1 MELFILVA
9 LIFLNG
15 LFTMS
20 EIALVS
26 ARKSRLENLA
36 NKGDETA
43 RKALELANNPEI
55 FLSAAQ
61 IGITLIAILTGVY
74 SGERFGK
81 YLQPYIE
88 QIEPLQHYAETI
100 STTIIVIIVTFLS
113 IIFGELIPKRIGLL
127 KAERIAR
134 MVSLPVYFFAKL
146 THPIVWLLNKTS
158 NLFLKLLNVRSNGEN
173 MVTEEE
179 IKAMINEGT
188 EHGAIEEVEQEIIER
203 VFHLSDRNITSLMT
217 HRSDIIWFDMNDTES
232 SIRDKILKEPHS
244 VYPICDKDL
253 DNIKGIVSLKDLYVT
268 NDFTK
273 FKSIMSPALFVPE
286 NITAYRLLERFKQ
299 QRVNNCFIVDEYGSL
314 QGMVTLNDI
323 LQAIVGEM
331 PQPDD
336 DNYEM
341 VKRADGTY
349 LVDAQMPFYDFL
361 SRFEKAEWMSEVE
374 QEFDTLAGFILHQ
387 LERIPHPGD
396 TMEWKGFRFEIIDM
410 DAQRIDKVLVTISDA
425 IRMEMEENNRDDDP
439 GNGEK

>member
-1 MELFILVA
+1 MEIFILLA

-15 LFTMS
+15 LFVMS

-43 RKALELANNPEI
+43 RRALDLANNPEL

-74 SGERFGK
+74 SGERFGR
-81 YLQPYIE
+81 YLQPSLEKIE
-88 QIEPLQHYAETI
+88 AIRPYAQTI

-113 IIFGELIPKRIGLL
+113 IVFGELIPKRIGLL
-127 KAERIAR
+127 KAEKIAR
-134 MVSLPVYFFAKL
+134 LVALPVLYFSRA
-146 THPIVWLLNKTS
+146 THPFVWLLNKTS
-158 NLFLKLLNVRSNGEN
+158 NLFLKILNVRSTSSDNN
-173 MVTEEE
+173 VTEEE
-179 IKAMINEGT
+179 IKAIISEGT
-188 EHGAIEEVEQEIIER
+188 EQGTIEEVEQEIIER

-217 HRSDIIWFDMNDTES
+217 HRSDIIWFDLNDTED
-232 SIRDKILKEPHS
+232 SIRDKIIKEPHS

-253 DNIKGIVSLKDLYVT
+253 DNIKGNVTLKDLYVT
-268 NDFTK
+268 NDFTA
-273 FKSIMSPALFVPE
+273 FKSIMKPAVFVPE

-299 QRVNNCFIVDEYGSL
+299 QRVTSCFIVDEYGSL
-314 QGMVTLNDI
+314 QGMITLNDI

-336 DNYEM
+336 DYYEI
-341 VKRADGTY
+341 VKRKDGTY
-349 LVDAQMPFYDFL
+349 LVDAQIPFYNFL
-361 SRFEKAEWMSEVE
+361 SYFSRAEWMSEVE

-387 LERIPHPGD
+387 LERIPHIGD
-396 TMEWKGFRFEIIDM
+396 TMEWKGFQFEIIDM
-410 DAQRIDKVLVTISDA
+410 DAQRIDKVLVAASEA
-425 IRMEMEENNRDDDP
+425 IKDDMEDNEED
-439 GNGEK
+439 ES

>member
-74 SGERFGK
+74 SGERFGRH
-81 YLQPYIE
+81 LQPFIE
-88 QIEPLQHYAETI
+88 QIEPLQRYAQTI

-134 MVSLPVYFFAKL
+134 LVALPVYYFAKF

-158 NLFLKLLNVRSNGEN
+158 NLFLKILNIKSNGEN
-173 MVTEEE
+173 VVTEEE
-179 IKAMINEGT
+179 IKAIISEGT
-188 EHGAIEEVEQEIIER
+188 EHGTIEEVEQEIIER

-217 HRSDIIWFDMNDTES
+217 HRSDIIWFDMNDTEE
-232 SIRDKILKEPHS
+232 SIRHKIFEDPHS
-244 VYPICDKDL
+244 VYPVCDKDL

-268 NDFTK
+268 NDYLK
-273 FKSIMSPALFVPE
+273 FKTIMKPALFVPE

-299 QRVNNCFIVDEYGSL
+299 QRVNSSFIVDEYGSL

-336 DNYEM
+336 DSYEM

-361 SRFEKAEWMSEVE
+361 SRFQKAEWMSEVE

-387 LERIPHPGD
+387 LERIPHAGD
-396 TMEWKGFRFEIIDM
+396 TMDWKGFEFEIIDM
-410 DAQRIDKVLVTISDA
+410 DAQRIDKVLITISDE
-425 IRMEMEENNRDDDP
+425 IRYDLEESSDDEDLRE
-439 GNGEK
+439 GEK